1 MRGTTPAAASAPP
14 DAGADAARPH
24 GGDLN
29 QLLARLPAASLS
41 DLQKGEAV
49 MIVSTEGSPA
59 QPPIAITLLGGV
71 EPILT
76 AAPAAESFLT
86 PWSLASAPAGDQ

>member
-1 MRGTTPAAASAPP
+1 
-14 DAGADAARPH
+14 
-24 GGDLN
+24 
-29 QLLARLPAASLS
+29 
-41 DLQKGEAV
+41 

-76 AAPAAESFLT
+76 AAPSAGESFLT
-86 PWSLASAPAGDQ
+86 PWSLASAPAGRSIANDQSRTKTRARLILE